1 MSEDWKGQR
10 NPVEL
15 LVVLTVLSILA
26 LAGALLTTSQ
36 PLPSRTDCQVGDHKA
51 NCATYTP

>member
-1 MSEDWKGQR
+1 MREDWKGQR

-36 PLPSRTDCQVGDHKA
+36 PLPKRTDCQTGDHKA

>member
-36 PLPSRTDCQVGDHKA
+36 PIPKRTDCQFGDHKS
-51 NCATYTP
+51 NCATYAP

>member
-36 PLPSRTDCQVGDHKA
+36 PLPKRTDCQPGDHKA
-51 NCATYTP
+51 NCASYTP

>member
-1 MSEDWKGQR
+1 MSENWNGQR

-26 LAGALLTTSQ
+26 LAGALLTTSK
-36 PLPSRTDCQVGDHKA
+36 PLPKRGDCRTGDHKV
-51 NCATYTP
+51 NCTTYTP

>member
-10 NPVEL
+10 NAVEL

-26 LAGALLTTSQ
+26 LVGALLTTSQ
-36 PLPSRTDCQVGDHKA
+36 PTPKRTDCQTGDHKA

>member
-1 MSEDWKGQR
+1 MSDDWKGQR
-10 NPVEL
+10 NPWEL
-15 LVVLTVLSILA
+15 LVVLTILSVLA

-36 PLPSRTDCQVGDHKA
+36 PLPKRDDCQTGDRKS

>member
-1 MSEDWKGQR
+1 MSEDWRGQR

-36 PLPSRTDCQVGDHKA
+36 PLPKRTDCQVGDHKA

>member
-26 LAGALLTTSQ
+26 LAVALLTTSQ
-36 PLPSRTDCQVGDHKA
+36 PLPKRTDCQTGDHKA
-51 NCATYTP
+51 NCSTYTP

>member
-10 NPVEL
+10 NTVEL

-36 PLPSRTDCQVGDHKA
+36 PLPKRTDCQTGDHKA
-51 NCATYTP
+51 NCATYAP

>member
-10 NPVEL
+10 NPVGL

-36 PLPSRTDCQVGDHKA
+36 PLPKRTNCQTGDHKA

>member
-36 PLPSRTDCQVGDHKA
+36 PTPKRTDCQTGDHKA

>member
-15 LVVLTVLSILA
+15 LVVLTVLAILA

-36 PLPSRTDCQVGDHKA
+36 TVPKRTDCQAGDHKA